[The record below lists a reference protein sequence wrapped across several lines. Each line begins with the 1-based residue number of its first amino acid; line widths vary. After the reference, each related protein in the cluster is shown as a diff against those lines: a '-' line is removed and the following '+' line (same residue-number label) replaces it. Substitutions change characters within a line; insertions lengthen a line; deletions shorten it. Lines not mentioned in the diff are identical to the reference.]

1 MEIVQP
7 ARTATIELT
16 VAEMDVV
23 ISALTAATNAVGPI
37 LKHLT
42 LNESDQ
48 ANIVRDM
55 GRQYYLLTEKFL
67 NVIETIPQGDNHGKV

>member
-1 MEIVQP
+1 MELVQP
-7 ARTATIELT
+7 AGTGMIELT

-23 ISALTAATNAVGPI
+23 ISALTAATSAVGPI
-37 LKHLT
+37 VKHLT

-55 GRQYYLLTEKFL
+55 GRQYYLVTGKFL
-67 NVIETIPQGDNHGKV
+67 NAIETITQGDNHGKV